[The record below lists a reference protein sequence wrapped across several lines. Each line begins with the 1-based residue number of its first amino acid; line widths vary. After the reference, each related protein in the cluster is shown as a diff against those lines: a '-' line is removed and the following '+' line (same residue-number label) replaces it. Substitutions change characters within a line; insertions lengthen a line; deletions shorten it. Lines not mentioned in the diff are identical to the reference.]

1 MMDHKTCL
9 MVQHVADQ
17 NMDTVNPPKIGQ
29 RSLEMTR
36 TLTSVIVMAVTCF
49 FSLATVASAATLY
62 SEDFEGTGT
71 LTTDFGYT
79 APLTGANVVAT
90 GPGLGTKVAKLQQ
103 NPAIKVQTFAIATL
117 PTTGII
123 TLRADAWMG
132 TSGGVGY
139 GGLYGLGMGA
149 AYPDMNMASS
159 SGTFIGSRN
168 GPSWSMDNRGLT
180 GGAITYLSQIATSPT
195 AFGSAVVLEL
205 LLNLDTGD
213 ITGSVIHSGGTDS
226 FTENIPNL
234 ATQLGLVTY
243 FGLQGSAAGDTE
255 LDNLLVTHIPEPAS
269 LALLGLGGL
278 MMVRRQ
284 RRTVK

>member
-1 MMDHKTCL
+1 
-9 MVQHVADQ
+9 
-17 NMDTVNPPKIGQ
+17 
-29 RSLEMTR
+29 MTR

-79 APLTGANVVAT
+79 APLTGANAVAAGT
-90 GPGLGTKVAKLQQ
+90 GLSTKVHIGVAA
-103 NPAIKVQTFAIATL
+103 PGIKVQTFAIATL

-123 TLRADAWMG
+123 TVRADAWMG
-132 TSGGVGY
+132 VSSGVGY
-139 GGLYGLGMGA
+139 GGLFGLGRTDIS
-149 AYPDMNMASS
+149 PDMTMASD
-159 SGTFIGSRN
+159 SGAFIGSRN
-168 GPSWSMDNRGLT
+168 GPSWTMDLRGLT
-180 GGAITYLSQIATSPT
+180 GGTIEYITNIGTTPT

-205 LLNLDTGD
+205 TLNPDTGD
-213 ITGSVIHSGGTDS
+213 VTGSVIHSGGTVS
-226 FTENIPNL
+226 LTQNIPNL
-234 ATQLGLVTY
+234 AADLAAVTY
-243 FGLQGSAAGDTE
+243 VGLQGNAAGQTE
-255 LDNLLVTHIPEPAS
+255 LDNLLVTVIPEPAS